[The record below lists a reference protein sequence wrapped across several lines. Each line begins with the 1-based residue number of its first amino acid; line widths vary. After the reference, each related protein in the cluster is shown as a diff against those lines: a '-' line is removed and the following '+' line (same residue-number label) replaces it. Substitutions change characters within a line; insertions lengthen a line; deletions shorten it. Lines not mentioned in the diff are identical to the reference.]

1 MEYVLMFADVAMLM
15 VRLKPSSPST
25 TLTVTVCS
33 IWKNS
38 AECSRTSLTRRYR
51 GDCDCYESDADK
63 VFPGQSHYSL
73 EARLTIE

>member
-1 MEYVLMFADVAMLM
+1 MEYVIMFADVATLM

-38 AECSRTSLTRRYR
+38 AECWRTSLTRRY
-51 GDCDCYESDADK
+51 GGNCNCYESDADK

-73 EARLTIE
+73 ETRLTIK